1 MELGLLDKA
10 VVITGGA
17 TGIGKAAA
25 ISFLREG
32 CKVAVC
38 SRSPEKLSNL
48 EKEVAAAG
56 YSVLT
61 ASVDVSKEAEI
72 TAFAK
77 IVADGYGKVDVWV
90 NNAAIYPQKMLMET
104 SEQEWDEI
112 MNNNLKSVFLGCR
125 AVFPYMKQQG
135 GGVIINASSY
145 ATVIP
150 SVGSG
155 VYAAAKT
162 AINSLTRT
170 LAGELAPYNIRVN
183 AYIPGLTSTDIT
195 RPVIEK
201 NRQHFQSQIA
211 LNRIA
216 EPEDIAGS
224 IVFLASDA
232 ARYMTGAFIESSG
245 GKFCVQNPN
254 VAWQNAAKP

>member
-1 MELGLLDKA
+1 MELGLQDKV

-25 ISFLREG
+25 ASFLREG
-32 CKVAVC
+32 CKVAIC
-38 SRSPEKLSNL
+38 SRSPEKLRNL
-48 EKEVAAAG
+48 EKEFEALG

-61 ASVDVSKEAEI
+61 APADVSKAAEI
-72 TAFAK
+72 MAFAQK
-77 IVADGYGKVDVWV
+77 VVDGYGKIDVWI

-104 SEQEWDEI
+104 SEHEWDEI
-112 MNNNLKSVFLGCR
+112 MSNNLKSVFLGCK
-125 AVFPYMKQQG
+125 AVFPYMKHQG
-135 GGVIINASSY
+135 GGVILNASSF
-145 ATVIP
+145 AALIP

-155 VYAAAKT
+155 VYAAAKA

-170 LAGELAPYNIRVN
+170 LAAEMAPYKIRVN

-195 RPVIEK
+195 KPVIEK

-211 LNRIA
+211 LNRIG
-216 EPEDIAGS
+216 EPEDIAES

-232 ARYMTGAFIESSG
+232 ARYMTGAFIEVSG
-245 GKFCVQNPN
+245 GKFCVQNPHA
-254 VAWQNAAKP
+254 AWQNID